1 MEIAGYR
8 LNEPEKI
15 DTPALLVYEEKVK
28 HNIGEVI
35 RVCGSAERVV
45 PHVKTHK
52 SAEVLALQMEAGMTS
67 YKCAT
72 LREAELLAEHGASE
86 IIIAYPMLH
95 PAKIKRLANLMR
107 LYPESEFRAIASTPE
122 HLAALSAVAAEA
134 GVDVGV
140 YVDLDTG
147 MHRTG
152 VQPGTEAGD
161 FYASMASAPGLKALG
176 VHVFDGHTLYKP
188 DVAERTALV
197 DRSIDYV
204 HDVWERA
211 EKQGIEVSD
220 NVVAGS
226 WSFHLYLKEPRLRVS
241 PGTWVYWDSRNATMS
256 ELGFEVAAVVL
267 GQVIDADPGRDTVTL
282 DTGSKSVSPDQPTEH
297 RFTVVGHPKAVL
309 TAQSEEHG
317 VVALNGERLSVGELV
332 LVAPGHACTTTV
344 KFPHALVVDASG
356 DVVGRY
362 HHQARDH

>member
-28 HNIGEVI
+28 HNIDEVI

-122 HLAALSAVAAEA
+122 HLDALSTVAAEA
-134 GVDVGV
+134 GSEIGV

-161 FYASMASAPGLKALG
+161 FYASMASASGLKALG

-188 DVAERTALV
+188 DVAGADGAGRPEHRLRSRRLGAGRRNGASRWSTTSSRARG
-197 DRSIDYV
+197 RSI
-204 HDVWERA
+204 
-211 EKQGIEVSD
+211 
-220 NVVAGS
+220 
-226 WSFHLYLKEPRLRVS
+226 
-241 PGTWVYWDSRNATMS
+241 
-256 ELGFEVAAVVL
+256 
-267 GQVIDADPGRDTVTL
+267 
-282 DTGSKSVSPDQPTEH
+282 
-297 RFTVVGHPKAVL
+297 
-309 TAQSEEHG
+309 
-317 VVALNGERLSVGELV
+317 
-332 LVAPGHACTTTV
+332 CT
-344 KFPHALVVDASG
+344 
-356 DVVGRY
+356 
-362 HHQARDH
+362 

>member
-28 HNIGEVI
+28 HNIAEVI

-52 SAEVLALQMEAGMTS
+52 SPEVLALQMEAGMTS

-72 LREAELLAEHGASE
+72 LREAELLAEHGVPE
-86 IIIAYPMLH
+86 IIIAYPILH
-95 PAKIKRLANLMR
+95 PAKLKRLVNLIR
-107 LYPESEFRAIASTPE
+107 LYPELEFRAIASTPE
-122 HLAALSAVAAEA
+122 HLDALSAVATEA
-134 GVDVGV
+134 GVEVGV

-152 VQPGTEAGD
+152 AQPGAEAGD
-161 FYASMASAPGLKALG
+161 FYASIASTAGLKALG
-176 VHVFDGHTLYKP
+176 VHVFDGHTLYK
-188 DVAERTALV
+188 DVEERTALV
-197 DRSIDYV
+197 DRSIDYI

-211 EKQGIEVSD
+211 EKQGVEVTD

-267 GQVIDADPGRDTVTL
+267 GQVIDADPDRDTVTL
-282 DTGSKSVSPDQPTEH
+282 DTGSKAVSPDQPMEH

-309 TAQSEEHG
+309 SAQSEEHG

-362 HHQARDH
+362 LHQARDH